1 MMRRAGVGVRP
12 FEFISNGG
20 GGETIPLRAKS
31 FFDFLRGH
39 HNEWILAKAAFRGL
53 KKWKGPEIFRAFPKI
68 YCKIRLDFF
77 YNDGRGFTNFH
88 ATFAAQAF
96 IHIYGNGLVVLQ
108 FEYPYRTSIHAIGIP
123 SAFVRVHG
131 YLKH

>member
-1 MMRRAGVGVRP
+1 MVGCLKWRVLVL
-12 FEFISNGG
+12 S
-20 GGETIPLRAKS
+20 
-31 FFDFLRGH
+31 
-39 HNEWILAKAAFRGL
+39 AFRGL

-68 YCKIRLDFF
+68 YCMRGLDFF
-77 YNDGRGFTNFH
+77 DSDCAGFTDFH

-96 IHIYGNGLVVLQ
+96 VHINGNGLVVLQ
-108 FEYPYRTSIHAIGIP
+108 FEYPYRTSIDTIRIP